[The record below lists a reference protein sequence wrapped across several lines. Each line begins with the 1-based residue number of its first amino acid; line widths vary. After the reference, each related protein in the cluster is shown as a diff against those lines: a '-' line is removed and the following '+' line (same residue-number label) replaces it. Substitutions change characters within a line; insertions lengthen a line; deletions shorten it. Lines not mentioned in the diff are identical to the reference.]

1 MVSLSGQ
8 LWWRFKTFRSPH
20 WLAVNAINSF
30 EVYHFQ
36 LVLLFFYL
44 NFIKS
49 IELDIFP
56 VQWFKFKHFMF
67 FYVYHGQ
74 KCCFIVNSNSNA
86 AIYNVM
92 SCLRERMRVTLA
104 ASERMR
110 ATPWARMKK
119 LKFYWSCTQG
129 LICVAWKITFI
140 MHITPII
147 CASNML
153 IAWVSVILVRFK
165 MYSDFYSLILNNQ

>member
-1 MVSLSGQ
+1 MMKILHISESTLTRYKCYKLIWSLS
-8 LWWRFKTFRSPH
+8 FSTCS
-20 WLAVNAINSF
+20 A
-30 EVYHFQ
+30 
-36 LVLLFFYL
+36 FFYL

-86 AIYNVM
+86 AIYNVT
-92 SCLRERMRVTLA
+92 SCLRERMRVTRA

-110 ATPWARMKK
+110 AAPWARVKK
-119 LKFYWSCTQG
+119 VEILLVVHARVDMCG
-129 LICVAWKITFI
+129 LENNVYYAYHTNHLRFEYVDRVGFRN
-140 MHITPII
+140 TRPI
-147 CASNML
+147 
-153 IAWVSVILVRFK
+153 
-165 MYSDFYSLILNNQ
+165 